1 MKKIIL
7 SVAIIITIS
16 LFAKAQNETSVKK
29 DFKLSIGPTA
39 GIPVGDFKIISSFVI
54 GGDLQG
60 ELALAP
66 TFGVTLSAG
75 YLNFLGKSGISSS
88 GFIPILLGGKYYF
101 TEKIYGHAQFGI
113 SLSTEKDGKTAFTY
127 APSIGYAVSEKFDIA
142 AKYQSATKDGF
153 SVSFIGIRIAHSF

>member
-7 SVAIIITIS
+7 NVAIIIAIS
-16 LFAKAQNETSVKK
+16 LSANAQNEISAKK
-29 DFKLSIGPTA
+29 NFKFSIGANA
-39 GIPVGDFKIISSFVI
+39 GLPVGDFKIISSFVI

-60 ELALAP
+60 ELAVAP

-75 YLNFLGKSGISSS
+75 YLNFIGKEGISSS
-88 GFIPILLGGKYYF
+88 GFIPLLLGGKYYF
-101 TEKIYGHAQFGI
+101 TDKLYGHAQFGI
-113 SLSTEKDGKTAFTY
+113 SLSTEKDGGSAFTY
-127 APSIGYAVSEKFDIA
+127 APSLGYAVSEKFDIA